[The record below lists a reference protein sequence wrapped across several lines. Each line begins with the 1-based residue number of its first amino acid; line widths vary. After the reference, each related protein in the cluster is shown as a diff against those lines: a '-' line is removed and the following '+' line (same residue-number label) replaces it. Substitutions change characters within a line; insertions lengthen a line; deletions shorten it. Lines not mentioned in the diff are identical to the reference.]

1 MEPSEWGY
9 ALPYGLQPPG
19 GFYLRFPLIGEER
32 WILILV
38 RPPLICSS
46 NPRNDGVRKLVC

>member
-32 WILILV
+32 WILIHRQTALD
-38 RPPLICSS
+38 LQFQST
-46 NPRNDGVRKLVC
+46 